1 MLPFEKYVRDSVG
14 ELLIQLDAM
23 RCDCDAHISLQ
34 CPEASRWLLITNG
47 DNTYSPK
54 FLETIDPSF
63 DITASPFF
71 SRYWYQ
77 DVVEW
82 IAVESSCDMY
92 APQPQQPPR

>member
-1 MLPFEKYVRDSVG
+1 MRYDAIAIAMLTSASR
-14 ELLIQLDAM
+14 A
-23 RCDCDAHISLQ
+23 SLQ

-54 FLETIDPSF
+54 FLDTIDPSF

>member
-1 MLPFEKYVRDSVG
+1 MRYDAIAIAMLTSASR
-14 ELLIQLDAM
+14 A
-23 RCDCDAHISLQ
+23 SLQ